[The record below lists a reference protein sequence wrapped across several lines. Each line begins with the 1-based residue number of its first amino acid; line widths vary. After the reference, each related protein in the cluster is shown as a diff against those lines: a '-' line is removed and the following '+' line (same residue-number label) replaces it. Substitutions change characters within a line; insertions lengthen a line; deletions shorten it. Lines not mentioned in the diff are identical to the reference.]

1 MVARTEIVEAANS
14 LDPGGWRLCRKKSS
28 RFIVRLFAARE
39 ALLLGHV
46 LWYDENSRGFGMH
59 GVSVSAKGE
68 QTHANMQTPLKLR
81 LEQAKPAE
89 KIEDQDQH
97 AQNTALFDVS
107 GARALETIRCTH
119 VLLLD

>member
-1 MVARTEIVEAANS
+1 
-14 LDPGGWRLCRKKSS
+14 
-28 RFIVRLFAARE
+28 
-39 ALLLGHV
+39 
-46 LWYDENSRGFGMH
+46 MH

-68 QTHANMQTPLKLR
+68 QTHANMQTPLIKK
-81 LEQAKPAE
+81 QAKPAE

-107 GARALETIRCTH
+107 GARALETPRCTH